1 MTAPEIRAALYQRKA
16 NGAPGPR
23 SMRELAAAVGVK
35 PAALSHYAHGLRS
48 WPPETL
54 AAVRAVLEST

>member
-1 MTAPEIRAALYQRKA
+1 MTAPEIRAALYRRKA
-16 NGAPGPR
+16 TGAPGPR

-35 PAALSHYAHGLRS
+35 PSALSHYAHGRRS

-54 AAVRAVLEST
+54 AAVRAILEST